1 MTKEM
6 KRPISNI
13 TQDSIKPLLSN
24 AVEFYTNKNRE
35 AHKCIQERDEYI
47 NYLESKLS
55 NAKPQQAL
63 PVVPECVAE
72 FVSGDENEFSKA
84 DRIAYLLQSVQ
95 GDSYYLTKELPG
107 DGMITVDEGQELYN
121 WAICQHHETILKL
134 WNGYTVEKQLFYIA
148 LPKVYGLSDS
158 TVIKVCDWVANLKEN
173 KKMTVKEKF
182 LNDIKSLIENKE
194 IPKEDKVL
202 TVWIETPEMTAREL
216 IVNPFENLQAKHDY
230 YDKAYDDNLNLK
242 ANPDI
247 FISTY
252 STDGQIFSLVE
263 VVE

>member
-72 FVSGDENEFSKA
+72 LFNEYRLENIQRLFEFGIDDIKSNKMIKA
-84 DRIAYLLQSVQ
+84 LMWRDKHPDTFSLAF
-95 GDSYYLTKELPG
+95 
-107 DGMITVDEGQELYN
+107 ITGKYE
-121 WAICQHHETILKL
+121 
-134 WNGYTVEKQLFYIA
+134 VENPQLFYLKNKITGNV
-148 LPKVYGLSDS
+148 LVYDESPELSEVSELFATGGEFELENYTFTQQEIDS
-158 TVIKVCDWVANLKEN
+158 MQTGSYEQ
-173 KKMTVKEKF
+173 
-182 LNDIKSLIENKE
+182 IEVHM
-194 IPKEDKVL
+194 EDG
-202 TVWIETPEMTAREL
+202 E
-216 IVNPFENLQAKHDY
+216 
-230 YDKAYDDNLNLK
+230 
-242 ANPDI
+242 
-247 FISTY
+247 
-252 STDGQIFSLVE
+252 
-263 VVE
+263 